1 MDGSLLSDLRSPDVF
16 ESPAIFSISGLELSD
31 KFLHV
36 FYHLSP
42 ARSLIFPVCQSNPT
56 VSCCEVPLNQSSKI
70 SHPLPLVLSHN
81 VFWGGFLPLFSLLS
95 CSSIPSVCFS
105 STSRVSPQ
113 SHVSLMYPHFI
124 SHLGVVSLIPLI
136 KFSRGLSAPEKRLKI

>member
-95 CSSIPSVCFS
+95 CSSIPSRMLFFYFQGVPAVPCIPY
-105 STSRVSPQ
+105 VSAL
-113 SHVSLMYPHFI
+113 HI
-124 SHLGVVSLIPLI
+124 SPRCRKSNTLNQVL
-136 KFSRGLSAPEKRLKI
+136 KRLVCP